1 MKLIP
6 LLLCTALLGMSGSCG
21 AAAADPQ
28 PAPYLDVATL
38 DSTRFMAPPPDDA
51 ATRAEIQWMLDLQR
65 DRTESQSA
73 RAVADLEQSVFRFA
87 DVMGPGFVEARLPRV
102 AAFFSRLYR
111 TESEFNKQ
119 GKQLWRRDRPP
130 MVDERLKPVA
140 KFANSGS
147 YPSGHAAFGF
157 LAGIVLADMVPERRA
172 RIMARA
178 REFGDNRVL
187 GGVHFP
193 SDVEA
198 GRQLAV
204 LIAALVQHLP
214 AYQSDFALARAE
226 LRHALDLP

>member
-1 MKLIP
+1 MKLIS

-51 ATRAEIQWMLDLQR
+51 ATRAEIQSMLDLQR

-130 MVDERLKPVA
+130 VVDERLKPVA

-147 YPSGHAAFGF
+147 YPSGHAANSMILLLSLAIIAAPREQRWWAVPAA
-157 LAGIVLADMVPERRA
+157 LAGTFLVGISRPML
-172 RIMARA
+172 
-178 REFGDNRVL
+178 
-187 GGVHFP
+187 GVHWP
-193 SDVEA
+193 SDVV
-198 GRQLAV
+198 GGWV
-204 LIAALVQHLP
+204 FGAAWVMVML
-214 AYQSDFALARAE
+214 ALAERWPA
-226 LRHALDLP
+226 RRDASAKR